1 MELLVQIDNGD
12 LVQTIDYG
20 MGVTIGQGT
29 EIFIQRPLLM
39 LGTLYTAVAIEFVNT
54 DGLRE
59 FEWPAEL
66 DELEDRPGF
75 F

>member
-29 EIFIQRPLLM
+29 EIFI
-39 LGTLYTAVAIEFVNT
+39 
-54 DGLRE
+54 
-59 FEWPAEL
+59 
-66 DELEDRPGF
+66 
-75 F
+75 